1 MCSPPPTRS
10 REQAECRTPAHL
22 FSGAFTCD
30 HAGAARNNA
39 THRARPARRL
49 HSQPAT
55 RPRPGARSLVRTRW
69 AVPSGDARLRSP
81 KGALRAPSSRTCS
94 LDASVS
100 IPSLRCA
107 SLGEHFATPPR
118 RHPPH
123 PTALARPPG
132 HPQTMVTAAC
142 YGCGTRQD
150 TSFSPRFRRTYRGRV
165 SALPLRPSATDWGR
179 PPREGSRGNAITLG
193 CAWLARARSDGERTT

>member
-1 MCSPPPTRS
+1 MPY
-10 REQAECRTPAHL
+10 PAHL

-39 THRARPARRL
+39 THRARPARRQ

-94 LDASVS
+94 LDASVR
-100 IPSLRCA
+100 IRRCA
-107 SLGEHFATPPR
+107 PEHFATPPR

-123 PTALARPPG
+123 PTALAR
-132 HPQTMVTAAC
+132 H
-142 YGCGTRQD
+142 
-150 TSFSPRFRRTYRGRV
+150 RRLHYRGKSRTASGLGLKCCV
-165 SALPLRPSATDWGR
+165 ASLERPA
-179 PPREGSRGNAITLG
+179 
-193 CAWLARARSDGERTT
+193 SD